1 MAGQPATK
9 LVLQKFF
16 SIFVFAV
23 GEEGKSFSLFAP
35 SCIYRVTPLLSGLE
49 WGHSVPHRSSEQLS
63 GQCASTIGRRAV
75 AGDTVGADGQNWR
88 VSSLAVTSNSREWA
102 SGGLRRVSL
111 GAAENTEDGSLLTRR
126 WGWLWAQDGASWF
139 SVIHCQNRNFRVPVA
154 WDLHR

>member
-1 MAGQPATK
+1 MLLHFCVRCGWGREITLALCPQLYLQGHPPAIRTW
-9 LVLQKFF
+9 VRTQC
-16 SIFVFAV
+16 
-23 GEEGKSFSLFAP
+23 P
-35 SCIYRVTPLLSGLE
+35 T
-49 WGHSVPHRSSEQLS
+49 RSSEQLS
-63 GQCASTIGRRAV
+63 GQCASTIGHRAV
-75 AGDTVGADGQNWR
+75 AGDTAGADGQNWR

-111 GAAENTEDGSLLTRR
+111 GAAENTEDGSLLARR